1 MPTCYILEVGQI
13 SKQKVPSVKRIPQK
27 LMQNNAKTMQY
38 LDKFTRRKVQEG
50 ASHQKAAIPDSLD
63 AWIAHY
69 LQLAVVGVRSE
80 AVAQKIALHLHRFQD
95 FFVNAYGHDRL
106 STCLRRDVQAWQN
119 ALVSQ
124 GFAHAT
130 INNHLASLSAFT
142 TWVHVHNPDLFPVG
156 DPAKGV
162 GELGL
167 PPLEPRALSPEQ
179 VRSLKSLCDRLECFH
194 QVKGRR
200 RRKREDNDH
209 IPRHA
214 HGRPWRDRSIVYVL
228 LATGLRREELVL
240 LDLDQVEPH
249 TPQALRAVRRA
260 RITRV
265 RGKGKT
271 ERTVFLS
278 ADARMALADYLEQE
292 RPRDATPTT
301 TALFLSAS
309 SIAARAADGRLSPQ
323 AINLLLTQIGHWH
336 DAEMR
341 DPARQIS
348 PLRPHDLRHT
358 FAFHL
363 AKVTG
368 ADAYELE
375 RRLGHRSQRYI
386 QRYTNP
392 PEEVAAQYIE
402 EF

>member
-1 MPTCYILEVGQI
+1 ML
-13 SKQKVPSVKRIPQK
+13 
-27 LMQNNAKTMQY
+27 
-38 LDKFTRRKVQEG
+38 
-50 ASHQKAAIPDSLD
+50 
-63 AWIAHY
+63 
-69 LQLAVVGVRSE
+69 
-80 AVAQKIALHLHRFQD
+80 
-95 FFVNAYGHDRL
+95 
-106 STCLRRDVQAWQN
+106 AWQN
-119 ALVSQ
+119 ELLSQ
-124 GFAHAT
+124 GLAHST

-142 TWVHVHNPDLFPVG
+142 TWVQTHTPDLFPVG

-167 PPLEPRALSPEQ
+167 PPLEPRALTPDQ
-179 VRSLKSLCDRLECFH
+179 VRSLKNVCDRLERFH

-200 RRKREDNDH
+200 KRNGQATV
-209 IPRHA
+209 PVQV
-214 HGRPWRDRSIVYVL
+214 HGRPWRDRAIVYVL
-228 LATGLRREELVL
+228 LSTGLRREELVN
-240 LDLDQVEPH
+240 LDLDQVEPQM
-249 TPQALRAVRRA
+249 PQGLRTVRRA

-265 RGKGKT
+265 KGKGKT

-278 ADARMALADYLEQE
+278 ADARAALADYLEKE
-292 RPRDATPTT
+292 RPSDLTPTS

-309 SIAARAADGRLSPQ
+309 SIAARGEDGRLSPK
-323 AINLLLTQIGHWH
+323 AINLILSQIGRWH

-363 AKVTG
+363 AKATG
-368 ADAYELE
+368 ADTYELE

-392 PEEVAAQYIE
+392 PEHVAAQYVE